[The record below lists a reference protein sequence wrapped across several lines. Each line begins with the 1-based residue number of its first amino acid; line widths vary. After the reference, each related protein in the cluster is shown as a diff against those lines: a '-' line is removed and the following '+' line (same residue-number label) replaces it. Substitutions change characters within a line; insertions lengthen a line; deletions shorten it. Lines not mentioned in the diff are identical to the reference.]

1 MTPLAIAF
9 MPLTDSAPL
18 IAASE
23 RGFAEAEGIALRLVR
38 DTSWAA
44 VRDRLV
50 YGQVQC
56 AHLLAPLAV
65 AVTLGLSQ
73 APCAIAA
80 PFKLNDNGNA
90 LTLSSELAAA
100 LDPDPRNRVAD
111 PIATAHDFA
120 AAIGLHRRKPI
131 IGIVHRFSS
140 HALMLR
146 YWLGY
151 AGIDP
156 DRDVTL
162 RVLPPSLMTQALR
175 LGEIDGFIAGEPWGS
190 LSVAEGV
197 GEIVATGVNIWQRG
211 VEKVLATRADWAEAN
226 GDQLDRLLR
235 ALDRAAAWCDDPAN
249 HPELAALLAR
259 PDHLDQPAD
268 LILQA
273 LNGRIPLKRGGEP
286 VSEPDFLVFHRG
298 AANFP
303 WRSQALWI
311 YSQLVRWRMIEPSP
325 EAERAAAG
333 VFRSDLYRRALAGR
347 GVAMPGASMK
357 VEGALVQPTPA
368 ASHEGSL
375 TLAPD
380 RFFDGLMF
388 DPDDLEGYLQMLR
401 RSGNFALAKAR

>member
-9 MPLTDSAPL
+9 LPLTDSAPL

-73 APCAIAA
+73 TPCAIAA

-100 LDPDPRNRVAD
+100 LDPDPRRRVAD

-140 HALMLR
+140 HAMMLR

-151 AGIDP
+151 AGINP

-175 LGEIDGFIAGEPWGS
+175 LGEVDGFIAGEPWS
-190 LSVAEGV
+190 SVSVAQGI
-197 GEIVATGVNIWQRG
+197 GEIAATGVNIWQRG

-249 HPELAALLAR
+249 HDDLAALLAR
-259 PDHLDQPAD
+259 PEYVDQPPG
-268 LILQA
+268 LIAQA
-273 LNGRIPLKRGGEP
+273 LSGCMPLRQDGEP
-286 VSEPDFLVFHRG
+286 VRQSDFLVFHRG

-311 YSQLVRWRMIEPSP
+311 YSQFVRWNMVEPSV

-357 VEGALVQPTPA
+357 VEGSLKQPTPA

-380 RFFDGLMF
+380 RFFDGLAF
-388 DPDDLEGYLQMLR
+388 DPQNLAGYLEALR
-401 RSGNFALAKAR
+401 AS

>member
-9 MPLTDSAPL
+9 LPLTDSAPL
-18 IAASE
+18 VAARE
-23 RGFAEAEGIALRLVR
+23 RGFAEAEGISLRLVR

-73 APCAIAA
+73 ASCPIAA

-140 HALMLR
+140 HAMMLR

-151 AGIDP
+151 AGINP

-175 LGEIDGFIAGEPWGS
+175 LGEIDGFIAGEPWS
-190 LSVAEGV
+190 SVSVAEGI
-197 GEIVATGVNIWQRG
+197 GEIAAAGVNIWQRG
-211 VEKVLATRADWAEAN
+211 VEKVLATRADWAEAH
-226 GDQLDRLLR
+226 GDDLDRLLR

-249 HPELAALLAR
+249 HEELAALLAR
-259 PDHLDQPAD
+259 PEYVDQPPS
-268 LILQA
+268 LIRQA
-273 LNGRIPLKRGGEP
+273 LSGRMPLRRGGEP
-286 VSEPDFLVFHRG
+286 VTLPDFLVFHRG

-311 YSQLVRWRMIEPSP
+311 YSQLVRWQMVAPSP

-333 VFRSDLYRRALAGR
+333 VFRSDLYRRALAGS

-357 VEGALVQPTPA
+357 VEGALAQPMPA
-368 ASHEGSL
+368 ASHQGTL

-380 RFFDGLMF
+380 RFFDGLAF
-388 DPDDLEGYLQMLR
+388 DPEDVAGYLEALR
-401 RSGNFALAKAR
+401 QS